1 MLEKLELTPWNPVG
15 RRTRTDEVRGPSRN
29 QGDILRQ
36 LRDVPV
42 VAPKGSLVI
51 FSGALWHGA
60 YRKTTPGLRVTMLG
74 QHCRPYMRPFE
85 DFKGKLPEQ
94 IFASSEDP
102 AYLRTL
108 LLEGQG

>member
-1 MLEKLELTPWNPVG
+1 
-15 RRTRTDEVRGPSRN
+15 
-29 QGDILRQ
+29 
-36 LRDVPV
+36 
-42 VAPKGSLVI
+42 
-51 FSGALWHGA
+51 
-60 YRKTTPGLRVTMLG
+60 MLG

-108 LLEGQG
+108 LLERSG